1 LKRASFRFYA
11 ELNDF
16 LPDAARGSTLSLTFH
31 VPPSVKD
38 AIESFG
44 VPHTEVDLVV
54 AGGESVDLS
63 YRLRDGELVSVY
75 PMFESLDI
83 RAATRVR
90 ALPLR
95 ETRFVV
101 DENLG
106 ALARYLRLLGLDV
119 AYDPGTSDPDLARIS
134 NRERR
139 VLLTR
144 DVGLLK
150 RSEVTHGYFVRAT
163 DPKEQTVEVVRRFDL
178 VGSLQPLERCTHCN
192 AQLKREK
199 TEGIEGRVPPGT
211 LERGRDFRSC
221 PACRRIYWRGAHY
234 PRIAA
239 LIERVK
245 SEAARQSPPD

>member
-1 LKRASFRFYA
+1 MKQASFRFYA

-16 LPDAARGSTLSLTFH
+16 LPESDRGSTLPLTFH
-31 VPPSVKD
+31 VAPSVKD

-63 YRLRDGELVSVY
+63 HRVRDGELVSVY
-75 PMFESLDI
+75 PMFESLDV
-83 RAATRVR
+83 RGATRVR
-90 ALPLR
+90 AEPLR
-95 ETRFVV
+95 DTRFVV

-119 AYDPGTSDPDLARIS
+119 RYDPGTSDPELARIS
-134 NRERR
+134 SRERR

-150 RSEVTHGYFVRAT
+150 RSEITHGYFVRAT
-163 DPKEQTVEVVRRFDL
+163 DPRDQTVEVVRRFDL
-178 VGSLQPLERCTHCN
+178 VGLLRPLERCTLCN
-192 AQLKREK
+192 ARLKREN
-199 TEGIEGRVPPGT
+199 IEDVQGLVPPGT

-221 PACRRIYWRGAHY
+221 PACGRIYWRGAHY

-239 LIERVK
+239 LIEQVK
-245 SEAARQSPPD
+245 SEAARQTPPA